1 MSAAQ
6 STGAGTPDTA
16 AAPPDTAAAPPDT
29 AAAPPDTGADTPD
42 TAADTADTTAAPP
55 ATTAAPPDTAAAPA
69 ETAGSPPDTAAG
81 PPDAAADPV
90 DAQEYAGEV
99 GGFVLARSA
108 VDRVSARRADTDW
121 LAATWADPA
130 TRVLVLENARALVR
144 FGDQEAELVLVPPAQ
159 APEGLRFLLGVDDAE
174 VAYFGVMGPPGCL
187 ESLTATETAAD
198 LSITGESEHAAPQ
211 PAPEASA
218 EHGARPEAPAETA
231 GQAEAEAAAGKGA
244 PGEAAAAEAAA
255 PVAPEQ
261 QTVTEQVAWL
271 ARAKPGL
278 RPADL
283 REAAALLD
291 DRDAGLLTHAVALAN
306 WHATHTHC
314 PRCGTPTVTV
324 AAGHA
329 QRCPADGSE
338 HFPRVDPAVIMLVTD
353 PDDRCLLARNRRWPE
368 RRVSI
373 LAGFVEPGEAAEQ
386 AVAREVGEET
396 GITVARVRYVGSQ
409 PWPMP
414 QSLMLGFRA
423 SAAGDLEIRVDEDEI
438 AEAHW
443 FSRDELRSALA
454 SREILLP
461 PPVSIAHRL
470 IESWYGEELPGV
482 W

>member
-1 MSAAQ
+1 MSAQ

-16 AAPPDTAAAPPDT
+16 ASPPDAAATPADAAAAPPD
-29 AAAPPDTGADTPD
+29 A
-42 TAADTADTTAAPP
+42 
-55 ATTAAPPDTAAAPA
+55 TAAPPDAAA
-69 ETAGSPPDTAAG
+69 SPPDAAAA

-90 DAQEYAGEV
+90 DAQEYAGEL

-108 VDRVSARRADTDW
+108 VDRVSARRADADW

-144 FGDQEAELVLVPPAQ
+144 FGDQESELVLVPPAE

-187 ESLTATETAAD
+187 ESLAATETAATS
-198 LSITGESEHAAPQ
+198 SITGESEHAAPG
-211 PAPEASA
+211 PAPEAPA
-218 EHGARPEAPAETA
+218 EGGPQQEAPAETVGGTGAQAPAAQAAPAETA
-231 GQAEAEAAAGKGA
+231 GGTGAQAPAAQAPAAEAA
-244 PGEAAAAEAAA
+244 PGEAAGAEAAA
-255 PVAPEQ
+255 AAAPEQ

-271 ARAKPGL
+271 ARAQPGL

-283 REAAALLD
+283 REAAALLN
-291 DRDAGLLTHAVALAN
+291 DRDAGLFTHAVALAN

-373 LAGFVEPGEAAEQ
+373 LAGFVEPGESAEQ

-423 SAAGDLEIRVDEDEI
+423 SAAGDLEIQVDDEEI

-443 FSRDELRSALA
+443 FSRDELRTALA

-470 IESWYGEELPGV
+470 IQSWYGEELPGV

>member
-1 MSAAQ
+1 MSATQ
-6 STGAGTPDTA
+6 STGAGTPETA
-16 AAPPDTAAAPPDT
+16 AA
-29 AAAPPDTGADTPD
+29 TPD
-42 TAADTADTTAAPP
+42 TAAGT
-55 ATTAAPPDTAAAPA
+55 PDT
-69 ETAGSPPDTAAG
+69 EAGPPDTAAG
-81 PPDAAADPV
+81 PPGTQD
-90 DAQEYAGEV
+90 YAGEL

-121 LAATWADPA
+121 LAAAWADPA
-130 TRVLVLENARALVR
+130 TRVLILENARALVR
-144 FGDQEAELVLVPPAQ
+144 FGDKEAELVLVPPAE

-174 VAYFGVMGPPGCL
+174 VPYFGVMGPPGSL
-187 ESLTATETAAD
+187 ASLTATETATD
-198 LSITGESEHAAPQ
+198 PSITGEAEDAAPP
-211 PAPEASA
+211 PAAEAPAEDGPEQEAPGESAGGTEAEAPAAEEAPDEVTPGETVAGETAAGETAPGGAAPGGAADTEASA
-218 EHGARPEAPAETA
+218 EA
-231 GQAEAEAAAGKGA
+231 
-244 PGEAAAAEAAA
+244 
-255 PVAPEQ
+255 APEQ

-283 REAAALLD
+283 REAAALLN
-291 DRDAGLLTHAVALAN
+291 DRDAGLFTHAVALAN

-329 QRCPADGSE
+329 QRCPVDGSE
-338 HFPRVDPAVIMLVTD
+338 HFPRIDPAVIMLVTD

-373 LAGFVEPGEAAEQ
+373 LAGFVEPGESAEQ

-423 SAAGDLEIRVDEDEI
+423 SASGDLELRVDDDEI

-443 FSRDELRSALA
+443 FSREELRSALA

>member
-1 MSAAQ
+1 
-6 STGAGTPDTA
+6 
-16 AAPPDTAAAPPDT
+16 
-29 AAAPPDTGADTPD
+29 
-42 TAADTADTTAAPP
+42 
-55 ATTAAPPDTAAAPA
+55 
-69 ETAGSPPDTAAG
+69 
-81 PPDAAADPV
+81 
-90 DAQEYAGEV
+90 
-99 GGFVLARSA
+99 VLARSA
-108 VDRVSARRADTDW
+108 VDRVSARRADTNW
-121 LAATWADPA
+121 LAAAWTNPA
-130 TRVLVLENARALVR
+130 TRVLVLENARALVW
-144 FGDQEAELVLVPPAQ
+144 FGDKEADLVLVPTAE

-187 ESLTATETAAD
+187 ESLAATETLANP
-198 LSITGESEHAAPQ
+198 SITGEAGDAAPAQ
-211 PAPEASA
+211 P
-218 EHGARPEAPAETA
+218 PEAPAEGGPEEEAPSETA
-231 GQAEAEAAAGKGA
+231 GGTGAEAPAGERPAEEAA
-244 PGEAAAAEAAA
+244 PGEAAVAEAPAAEAPAA
-255 PVAPEQ
+255 EVPAAEVLAAEAPAAVTPEAVAPEQ

-278 RPADL
+278 RAADL
-283 REAAALLD
+283 REAAALLN
-291 DRDAGLLTHAVALAN
+291 DRDAGLFTHAVALAN

-314 PRCGTPTVTV
+314 PRCGSPTVTV

-329 QRCPADGSE
+329 QRCPVDGSE
-338 HFPRVDPAVIMLVTD
+338 HFPRIDPAVIMLVTD

-373 LAGFVEPGEAAEQ
+373 LAGFVEPGESAEQ

-396 GITVARVRYVGSQ
+396 GITVARVRYAGSQ

-423 SAAGDLEIRVDEDEI
+423 SASGDLELRVDDDEI
-438 AEAHW
+438 AEAYW

>member
-1 MSAAQ
+1 MTAGE
-6 STGAGTPDTA
+6 GAGAATPDT
-16 AAPPDTAAAPPDT
+16 
-29 AAAPPDTGADTPD
+29 
-42 TAADTADTTAAPP
+42 
-55 ATTAAPPDTAAAPA
+55 
-69 ETAGSPPDTAAG
+69 
-81 PPDAAADPV
+81 
-90 DAQEYAGEV
+90 QEYAGEL

-108 VDRVSARRADTDW
+108 VDRVSVRRGDTEW
-121 LAATWADPA
+121 LAAAWADPA
-130 TRVLVLENARALVR
+130 TRVLVLDNAHALVR
-144 FGDQEAELVLVPPAQ
+144 FGDKEAELILVPPAE
-159 APEGLRFLLGVDDAE
+159 APEGLRFLLGVDDTA
-174 VAYFGVMGPPGCL
+174 VAYFGVLGPPGGL
-187 ESLTATETAAD
+187 ESLTRNLEVPAGDPPAAD
-198 LSITGESEHAAPQ
+198 
-211 PAPEASA
+211 
-218 EHGARPEAPAETA
+218 R
-231 GQAEAEAAAGKGA
+231 
-244 PGEAAAAEAAA
+244 AAAAEESPAPESPAPKVPTQEVPTQEVPTQEVLAEEAADPEA
-255 PVAPEQ
+255 AGQDAAGQDVPEQ

-278 RPADL
+278 RPAGL
-283 REAAALLD
+283 REAAALLN
-291 DRDAGLLTHAVALAN
+291 DRDAGLFTHAVALAN
-306 WHATHTHC
+306 WHSTHTHC

-338 HFPRVDPAVIMLVTD
+338 HFPRIDPAVIMLVTD

-373 LAGFVEPGEAAEQ
+373 LAGFVEPGESAEQ

-396 GITVARVRYVGSQ
+396 GIAVTRVRYVGSQ

-423 SAAGDLEIRVDEDEI
+423 EAGGELELRVDDDEI

-443 FSRDELRSALA
+443 YSREELRSALA
-454 SREILLP
+454 AREILLP

>member
-1 MSAAQ
+1 VSAGQ
-6 STGAGTPDTA
+6 DDHGDPVSAGQDDG
-16 AAPPDTAAAPPDT
+16 AAPPD
-29 AAAPPDTGADTPD
+29 
-42 TAADTADTTAAPP
+42 
-55 ATTAAPPDTAAAPA
+55 
-69 ETAGSPPDTAAG
+69 
-81 PPDAAADPV
+81 
-90 DAQEYAGEV
+90 AQQYAGEL

-108 VDRVSARRADTDW
+108 LDRMSARRGDADW
-121 LAATWADPA
+121 LTAAWADPR
-130 TRVLVLENARALVR
+130 TRVLILDNDRALVR
-144 FGDQEAELVLVPPAQ
+144 FGDKEAELILVPPSE
-159 APEGLRFLLGVDDAE
+159 APEGLRFLLGVDDAD

-187 ESLTATETAAD
+187 DSLIKDVEVPAGDSAAAD
-198 LSITGESEHAAPQ
+198 EDAADREAAGQKSAEQAAP
-211 PAPEASA
+211 E
-218 EHGARPEAPAETA
+218 PEAPAGEGPMEDPPEQQTA
-231 GQAEAEAAAGKGA
+231 AQHNAAQVAAEAEVSKDET
-244 PGEAAAAEAAA
+244 PEQE
-255 PVAPEQ
+255 APEQ

-271 ARAKPGL
+271 ARARPGL
-278 RPADL
+278 RPGGL
-283 REAAALLD
+283 REAAALLN
-291 DRDAGLLTHAVALAN
+291 DRDAGLFTHAVALAN

-338 HFPRVDPAVIMLVTD
+338 HFPRIDPAVIMLVTD

-386 AVAREVGEET
+386 AVAREVEEET
-396 GITVARVRYVGSQ
+396 GIVVTRVRYVGSQ

-423 SAAGDLEIRVDEDEI
+423 AAAGELDLRVDDDEI

-443 FSRDELRSALA
+443 YSREELRRALA
-454 SREILLP
+454 AREILLP

>member
-6 STGAGTPDTA
+6 S
-16 AAPPDTAAAPPDT
+16 
-29 AAAPPDTGADTPD
+29 TGADTPD
-42 TAADTADTTAAPP
+42 TAA
-55 ATTAAPPDTAAAPA
+55 
-69 ETAGSPPDTAAG
+69 SPPDAAAG
-81 PPDAAADPV
+81 PPDAAASLPDP
-90 DAQEYAGEV
+90 QEYAGEL

-121 LAATWADPA
+121 LAAAWADPQ
-130 TRVLVLENARALVR
+130 TRVLILENARALVR
-144 FGDQEAELVLVPPAQ
+144 FGDKEADLVLAPPAA

-174 VAYFGVMGPPGCL
+174 GAYFGVMGPPGSL
-187 ESLTATETAAD
+187 DSLTATETTAD
-198 LSITGESEHAAPQ
+198 PSITGEGEDS
-211 PAPEASA
+211 APEQA
-218 EHGARPEAPAETA
+218 PEAPAKDGPQQEAPPEIAGGTEAEAPA
-231 GQAEAEAAAGKGA
+231 GQAPAAEAA
-244 PGEAAAAEAAA
+244 PGEAADAADAAA
-255 PVAPEQ
+255 VAPEQ
-261 QTVTEQVAWL
+261 QTVTEQAAWL
-271 ARAKPGL
+271 AQAKPGL

-283 REAAALLD
+283 REAAALLN
-291 DRDAGLLTHAVALAN
+291 DRDAGLFTHAVALAN

-329 QRCPADGSE
+329 QRCPVDGSE

-373 LAGFVEPGEAAEQ
+373 LAGFVEPGESAEQ

-396 GITVARVRYVGSQ
+396 GITVGRVRYAGSQ

-423 SAAGDLEIRVDEDEI
+423 SAAGDLEIRVDDDEI

-443 FSRDELRSALA
+443 FSREELRSALA
-454 SREILLP
+454 AREILLP

>member
-1 MSAAQ
+1 M
-6 STGAGTPDTA
+6 
-16 AAPPDTAAAPPDT
+16 
-29 AAAPPDTGADTPD
+29 
-42 TAADTADTTAAPP
+42 
-55 ATTAAPPDTAAAPA
+55 
-69 ETAGSPPDTAAG
+69 
-81 PPDAAADPV
+81 
-90 DAQEYAGEV
+90 
-99 GGFVLARSA
+99 
-108 VDRVSARRADTDW
+108 
-121 LAATWADPA
+121 
-130 TRVLVLENARALVR
+130 
-144 FGDQEAELVLVPPAQ
+144 
-159 APEGLRFLLGVDDAE
+159 
-174 VAYFGVMGPPGCL
+174 
-187 ESLTATETAAD
+187 
-198 LSITGESEHAAPQ
+198 
-211 PAPEASA
+211 
-218 EHGARPEAPAETA
+218 
-231 GQAEAEAAAGKGA
+231 
-244 PGEAAAAEAAA
+244 
-255 PVAPEQ
+255 
-261 QTVTEQVAWL
+261 TEQVAWL

-283 REAAALLD
+283 REAAALLN
-291 DRDAGLLTHAVALAN
+291 DRDAGLFTHAVALAN

-329 QRCPADGSE
+329 QRCPVDGSE
-338 HFPRVDPAVIMLVTD
+338 HFPRIDPAVIMLVTD

-373 LAGFVEPGEAAEQ
+373 LAGFVEPGESAEQ

-423 SAAGDLEIRVDEDEI
+423 SASGDLELRVDDDEI

>member
-6 STGAGTPDTA
+6 STGADTPDA
-16 AAPPDTAAAPPDT
+16 AAGPPDTAAAPPDT
-29 AAAPPDTGADTPD
+29 
-42 TAADTADTTAAPP
+42 
-55 ATTAAPPDTAAAPA
+55 TAAPPDTAA
-69 ETAGSPPDTAAG
+69 SPSGAAAG
-81 PPDAAADPV
+81 PPDTAADPV
-90 DAQEYAGEV
+90 DAQEYAGEL
-99 GGFVLARSA
+99 GGFVLARST

-144 FGDQEAELVLVPPAQ
+144 FGDQEADLVLVPPAE

-174 VAYFGVMGPPGCL
+174 VAYFGVMGPPGSL
-187 ESLTATETAAD
+187 ESLTATETTAD
-198 LSITGESEHAAPQ
+198 PSITGDGEHAAPEQ
-211 PAPEASA
+211 APEAPA
-218 EHGARPEAPAETA
+218 EDGPQQEAPAETA
-231 GQAEAEAAAGKGA
+231 GGTGAEAPAGEAA
-244 PGEAAAAEAAA
+244 PGEAADAEAAA
-255 PVAPEQ
+255 AAPEQ

-283 REAAALLD
+283 REAAALLN
-291 DRDAGLLTHAVALAN
+291 DRDAGLFTHAVALAN

-373 LAGFVEPGEAAEQ
+373 LAGFVEPGESAEQ

-423 SAAGDLEIRVDEDEI
+423 SAAGDLEIQVDDEEI

>member
-1 MSAAQ
+1 MSATQ

-16 AAPPDTAAAPPDT
+16 AGTPETAA
-29 AAAPPDTGADTPD
+29 GTP
-42 TAADTADTTAAPP
+42 
-55 ATTAAPPDTAAAPA
+55 
-69 ETAGSPPDTAAG
+69 ETAGGTADTAAG
-81 PPDAAADPV
+81 PPG
-90 DAQEYAGEV
+90 AQDYAGEL

-121 LAATWADPA
+121 LAAAWADPA
-130 TRVLVLENARALVR
+130 TRVLILENARALVR
-144 FGDQEAELVLVPPAQ
+144 FGDKEAELVLVPPAE
-159 APEGLRFLLGVDDAE
+159 APEGLRFLLGVDDAD
-174 VAYFGVMGPPGCL
+174 VPYFGVMGPPGSL
-187 ESLTATETAAD
+187 ASLTATETAAD
-198 LSITGESEHAAPQ
+198 PSITGEAEDAAPP
-211 PAPEASA
+211 PA
-218 EHGARPEAPAETA
+218 PEAPAEDGPEQEAPGESA
-231 GQAEAEAAAGKGA
+231 GGTEAEAPAAETAPDEVA
-244 PGEAAAAEAAA
+244 PGETAAGETAAGETAGGAAPGGAADAQASAEA
-255 PVAPEQ
+255 APEQ
-261 QTVTEQVAWL
+261 QTMTEQVAWL

-283 REAAALLD
+283 REAAALLN
-291 DRDAGLLTHAVALAN
+291 DRDAGLFTHAVALAN

-329 QRCPADGSE
+329 QRCPVDGSE
-338 HFPRVDPAVIMLVTD
+338 HFPRIDPAVIMLVTD

-373 LAGFVEPGEAAEQ
+373 LAGFVEPGESAEQ

-423 SAAGDLEIRVDEDEI
+423 SASGDLELRVDDDEI